1 MKGVEIRDTVM
12 NGVSVRVHYTA
23 DPFKDPQDADPKIAA
38 HAQEWLSKQRALYP
52 DPNVWE
58 QEMEINFFVGSGARV
73 FPQFRKDLHCSECK
87 INHHRVVYR
96 AWDFGWHSPVCL
108 FAQIDKKE
116 RLLIL
121 KEIVGS
127 QESTDQFAQRVI
139 RRSTEWFPNHAAGF
153 EDFCDPAG
161 QQVKSVE
168 SEKSERRDTEILA
181 GLGINARYQWGW
193 SRKDGRSLT
202 HQLLNL
208 RSDGAPSLYVDD
220 SGAPLLAQAFLG
232 RYVYKT
238 RQDGT
243 VEEEPDDRTHPWSDL
258 MAALRYMTIGLHPKL
273 GVARF
278 QMGRAQPF
286 VDSTDGMH
294 GYGSPRRH

>member
-1 MKGVEIRDTVM
+1 MNNMGFRAIRL
-12 NGVSVRVHYTA
+12 HYTGLPGR
-23 DPFKDPQDADPKIAA
+23 DPLHPDPTIAEQA
-38 HAQEWLSKQRALYP
+38 REWLQMQRSQWP
-52 DPNVWE
+52 DPNDFE
-58 QEMEINFFVGSGARV
+58 REFEISFYAGQGARV
-73 FPQFRKDLHCSECK
+73 YPQFTMT
-87 INHHRVVYR
+87 NHVAPIKFQPYRVIYR
-96 AWDFGWHSPVCL
+96 AWDFGWHAPVCL
-108 FAQIDKKE
+108 FAQIDKKD
-116 RLLIL
+116 RLCVIH
-121 KEIVGS
+121 EMVGA
-127 QESTDQFAQRVI
+127 QETTQEFASRVI
-139 RRSTEWFPNHAAGF
+139 RRAAEWFPDHAAGF

-208 RSDGAPSLYVDD
+208 RSDGTPSLYVDD

-278 QMGRAQPF
+278 QMGRAQSF